1 MHTSHYSG
9 PYFGR
14 RHDVVGVQ
22 GGGGVQALQAEG
34 EQAVLQPVLVVR
46 AEAAAALLQQLLQ
59 TPVRH
64 EARPRRGAADV
75 QAAGVRG
82 GEGGP
87 EEGGEGEV
95 QGGGGSLVTH
105 QPHLHPGP
113 VRGDHLAGHVN
124 DVSRYGFRTSSN
136 IAHRSDSCCY

>member
-64 EARPRRGAADV
+64 EARSRRGAADV

-87 EEGGEGEV
+87 EKGGEGEV
-95 QGGGGSLVTH
+95 QGGGGE
-105 QPHLHPGP
+105 
-113 VRGDHLAGHVN
+113 LAAWSH
-124 DVSRYGFRTSSN
+124 TSHTST
-136 IAHRSDSCCY
+136 RDPSEETTCPDMSTM